1 MCVSVGAPHPHPTPP
16 PRAFPPPFPQFLLMY
31 DPAIGKK
38 KGSSGGFYNQPGDG
52 IMVSY

>member
-1 MCVSVGAPHPHPTPP
+1 MCVSVGAPPSTTPTILSSPL
-16 PRAFPPPFPQFLLMY
+16 PQVLLMY

-38 KGSSGGFYNQPGDG
+38 KRSSGGFYNQPGDG